1 MSFDLN
7 DLYSGSKMCGNSPL
21 CEGCE
26 ILTKNKAMHSVM
38 DYEDKKESK
47 VLFLSDSLA
56 FQHGE
61 AKAFKKKDL
70 AFLNEQFLKRDFE
83 TAAAV
88 KCTDVREAD
97 MKTSDLK
104 ICRQHIQATIDTVKP
119 LLVFACGNLAM
130 KMIIK
135 KSGITSKRGKAFDF
149 ETDNGHKCTVVP
161 IFHPYMVQKE
171 PAHLSLFQNDLR
183 NGYEMYVLNRRNEG
197 DFKYKA
203 IMNIEDLVELT
214 ENLKDTSDTLAMDTE
229 TTGLNFKK
237 DSLMTLSITSHDMT
251 WVIPLDHKDSPFK
264 KGTEHYAKVWGCI
277 RKIMENPNNR
287 KVWHNAKFDLH
298 FLLSYGVRV
307 KNVWDTKIMHH
318 LLDENLPKGL
328 MDLTKLY
335 FASELE
341 NL

>member
-1 MSFDLN
+1 MFDLN
-7 DLYSGSKMCGNSPL
+7 DLYSGSPMCGQNPL
-21 CEGCE
+21 CEGCS
-26 ILTKNKAMHSVM
+26 ILGKSKARHSVM
-38 DYEDKKESK
+38 DYEEKSSHN

-61 AKAFKKKDL
+61 AKAFNNRDYK
-70 AFLNEQFLKRDFE
+70 FLKEQFPADFQ

-88 KCTDVREAD
+88 KCTQVKEAD
-97 MKTSDLK
+97 MKTDDLK
-104 ICRQHIQATIDTVKP
+104 ICRQHIQGTIDKIKP
-119 LLVFACGNLAM
+119 RLVFACGNLAM

-135 KSGITSKRGKAFDF
+135 KSGITNKRGKAFEF
-149 ETDNGHKCTVVP
+149 ETDNGHKCVVVP
-161 IFHPYMVQKE
+161 VFHPYMVQKE

-183 NGYEMYVLNRRNEG
+183 NGYEMYVLNRRSEG
-197 DFKYKA
+197 NFKYKA
-203 IMNIEDLVELT
+203 VMDVDEVWDLCEK
-214 ENLKDTSDTLAMDTE
+214 LKNSFDTLAIDTE

-237 DSLMTLSITSHDMT
+237 DKLMTISITRHDMT

-264 KGTEHYAKVWGCI
+264 EGTEHYDDVWTCI
-277 RKIMENPNNR
+277 STIMSNPNNR
-287 KVWHNAKFDLH
+287 KVFHNAKFDLH

-318 LLDENLPKGL
+318 LLDENLPKSL

>member
-1 MSFDLN
+1 
-7 DLYSGSKMCGNSPL
+7 MCGQNPL
-21 CEGCE
+21 CEGCS
-26 ILTKNKAMHSVM
+26 ILGKSKARHSVM
-38 DYEDKKESK
+38 DYEGKEETQ

-61 AKAFKKKDL
+61 AKPFNNKDYKFL
-70 AFLNEQFLKRDFE
+70 AEQFTGGSFK
-83 TAAAV
+83 TASAV
-88 KCTDVREAD
+88 KCTQVKEAD
-97 MKTSDLK
+97 MKTEDIK
-104 ICRQHIQATIDTVKP
+104 ICRQHMQATIDTFKP
-119 LLVFACGNLAM
+119 RLVFACGNLAM

-135 KSGITSKRGKAFDF
+135 KSGITSKRGKAFEF
-149 ETDNGHKCTVVP
+149 ETENGHKTTVVP

-183 NGYEMYVLNRRNEG
+183 NGYEMYVLNRRSEG
-197 DFKYKA
+197 TFKYKA
-203 IMNIEDLVELT
+203 IMNIEDLRELT
-214 ENLKDTSDTLAMDTE
+214 TKLESTSDTLAMDTE

-264 KGTEHYAKVWGCI
+264 KGTEDYAEVWMCM
-277 RKIMENPNNR
+277 RKIMQNPNNR

-298 FLLSYGVRV
+298 FLLSYGVSV

>member
-7 DLYSGSKMCGNSPL
+7 DLYAGSKMCDQNPL
-21 CEGCE
+21 CTGCG
-26 ILTKNKAMHSVM
+26 ILTKSKAMHSVM
-38 DYEDKKESK
+38 DYKEKSEAK

-61 AKAFKKKDL
+61 GRAFKNKDL
-70 AFLNEQFLKRDFE
+70 QFLKDQFPGGAFE

-97 MKTSDLK
+97 MKTADIK
-104 ICRQHIQATIDTVKP
+104 ICRQHIQATIDTIKP
-119 LLVFACGNLAM
+119 RLVFACGNLAM

-135 KSGITSKRGKAFDF
+135 KSGITTKRGKAFDF
-149 ETDNGHKCTVVP
+149 ETEAGHKCTVIPV
-161 IFHPYMVQKE
+161 FHPYMVQKE

-183 NGYEMYVLNRRNEG
+183 NGYEMYVLNHRSEG
-197 DFKYKA
+197 NFKYEA
-203 IMNIEDLVELT
+203 IVRIEDLIKLT
-214 ENLKDTSDTLAMDTE
+214 EELESTTDVLAMDTE
-229 TTGLNFKK
+229 TTGLNFRTDKI
-237 DSLMTLSITSHDMT
+237 MTLSITSPKGT

-264 KGTEHYAKVWGCI
+264 TGTEHYAKVWVCI
-277 RKIMENPNNR
+277 RKIMQNPNNR

-298 FLLSYGVRV
+298 FLLSYGVSV

-318 LLDENLPKGL
+318 LLDENMPKGL